1 PGRRRRRPV
10 RERSITSAETSSQRG
25 SASTRATAPAR
36 PGAEEVEAPRFL
48 AFHAGAAGFPWRSQ
62 AVWIASRL
70 ARRNGLDAQEAAA
83 AARACFRPD
92 LYRAAL
98 APHGADL
105 PGASEKVEGAL
116 HRESP
121 VASSRGEMFLGP
133 DAFFDGKEFDPDCP

>member
-1 PGRRRRRPV
+1 MG
-10 RERSITSAETSSQRG
+10 AGRG
-25 SASTRATAPAR
+25 SAGLGAGRSSDGNTNGFGASAR
-36 PGAEEVEAPRFL
+36 GSLCA
-48 AFHAGAAGFPWRSQ
+48 
-62 AVWIASRL
+62 
-70 ARRNGLDAQEAAA
+70 AAA

-116 HRESP
+116 QRESP